1 MSPLTMIGLILSNT
15 PAWVFGIL
23 GILVLLGVQ
32 ALRPRTLS
40 LGRLVLVPVGFIIW
54 GLSNLFSGSPP
65 PAALLETRGLAV
77 VIALALAWMIPP
89 PFRAATID
97 RQRKLVHVPGT
108 PIPLIRNVV
117 LFLTKYVLAVTV
129 AMMPADP
136 TPKFI
141 DAAISGLISGY
152 FLGWLIRIIIKFRTE
167 TSSEAA

>member
-1 MSPLTMIGLILSNT
+1 MPPLTMIGLILSNT

-40 LGRLVLVPVGFIIW
+40 LGRLVVVPVGFIIW
-54 GLSNLFSGSPP
+54 GLSNLFSGPTP
-65 PAALLETRGLAV
+65 DPALLETRGLAA
-77 VIALALAWMIPP
+77 VIALGLVWIMPP
-89 PFRAATID
+89 YRRATID
-97 RQRKLVHVPGT
+97 RERKVVHVPGT
-108 PIPLIRNVV
+108 PNPLIRNVV
-117 LFLTKYVLAVTV
+117 LFLTKYGLAVTT

-152 FLGWLIRIIIKFRTE
+152 FLGALIRIIIKFRTE
-167 TSSEAA
+167 TSPEAA